1 MAAFRRVL
9 FGYRRREV
17 DAELDELR
25 RQLQVARVG
34 ADLGATVGR
43 HLGSLLTRF
52 ADAVEEGER
61 EAHAAAAKVLAD
73 AEARAAAIEAEAAR
87 RFGMATAAKDAAR
100 TRVEEALGQLTATM
114 AALDAVPDD
123 VPSVGLVA

>member
-17 DAELDELR
+17 EAELDDLR
-25 RQLQVARVG
+25 RQLQEAREG

-61 EAHAAAAKVLAD
+61 EANAAAAAIVAH
-73 AEARAAAIEAEAAR
+73 AEARAVAIEAEAAR
-87 RFGMATAAKDAAR
+87 RYGVVTAAKDAAR
-100 TRVEEALGQLTATM
+100 ARVEEALEQLTATM
-114 AALDAVPDD
+114 ASLEAMPD
-123 VPSVGLVA
+123 VPAVELVA